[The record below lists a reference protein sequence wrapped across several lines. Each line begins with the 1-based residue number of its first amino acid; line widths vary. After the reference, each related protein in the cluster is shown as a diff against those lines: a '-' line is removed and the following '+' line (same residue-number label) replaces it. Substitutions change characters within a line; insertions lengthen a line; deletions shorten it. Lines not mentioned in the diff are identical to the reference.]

1 MKKEKEKRRWL
12 QGCILIISLLIFAPQ
27 ASAHNL
33 WLGLDHYDQRKGDTA
48 KVFLYMG
55 HSLPFSDLGRP
66 EKMKDFFYV
75 EPTGKKKNFILK
87 KYDPKSFFNEV
98 GVDLNIREKGTYLAV
113 AAMKPL
119 FVSKTPEG
127 NKRKSKKELS
137 NAISCRHVEFFTK
150 AVFYA
155 GKPGG
160 SAYKTVLEHTLE
172 MIPQKDPCLL
182 KAGDHLPLKVYF
194 KGKPLAGELVYA
206 TDVGFSTRAEYPFTA
221 KTDADGIVNIR
232 ITQPGI
238 WWVKIPLK
246 KAREDKS
253 ECDVDQYATILTFE
267 VKQFQEKK

>member
-1 MKKEKEKRRWL
+1 MKRKMRGKKL
-12 QGCILIISLLIFAPQ
+12 SGFVIVVIVLLLAVSQ
-27 ASAHNL
+27 SSAHNL
-33 WLGLDHYDQRKGDTA
+33 WLGLDHYDQRVGDTA

-98 GVDLNIREKGTYLAV
+98 GVDLNIREDGTYLAV

-137 NAISCRHVEFFTK
+137 NAISCRHVEFFAK
-150 AVFYA
+150 AIFYA

-160 SAYKTVLEHTLE
+160 SAYKTVLKHTLE
-172 MIPQKDPCLL
+172 MIPQKDSCLL
-182 KAGDHLPLKVYF
+182 KSGDYLPVKVMF

-206 TDVGFSTRAEYPFTA
+206 TYVGFSTREEYPFTA
-221 KTDADGIVNIR
+221 RTDADGIVKIR
-232 ITQPGI
+232 IIHPGI

-246 KAREDKS
+246 KIREDKS
-253 ECDVDQYATILTFE
+253 ECDVDQYAAILTFE
-267 VKQFQEKK
+267 VK